1 MLFEWV
7 SIVIINHTHSLAY
20 LGIKGMGRYRIFGV
34 NSKQGYNALS
44 GLGWRYEGGIIDRCG
59 EAHRSYT

>member
-1 MLFEWV
+1 
-7 SIVIINHTHSLAY
+7 
-20 LGIKGMGRYRIFGV
+20 MGRYRIFGV
-34 NSKQGYNALS
+34 NSKLGYKALS